1 MRIPLLLITLATST
15 LVVASPASA
24 FCGFYVAKADANL
37 FNRSSKVVV
46 ARKDQRTVITMASDY
61 SGDPREFALVVPV
74 PNVVNP
80 DQIHITENSLIDQ
93 LDAYTAPR
101 LVEYFDHDPC
111 AYYTAAGSPPSW
123 LAYLTALATS
133 DDRLVSPGP
142 SRAQALG
149 IKIEAQY
156 TVGEYDI
163 LILSA
168 KQSDG
173 LSTWLTEEGYRIPV
187 GAAPVLGSYIKQG
200 MKFFVAKVNLR
211 EKDRL
216 GFQYLRPIQVAYDT
230 HKFMLPIRLGTVNAD
245 GPQDMVVLML
255 TANGRVETT
264 NYRTQRIPTDVDL
277 PTFTKEEFGSVYK
290 ALFDTQVK
298 KDGMKAVYLEYA
310 WNMAWCDPCAAAP
323 IPNQKL
329 RELGAFWLDSSTAR
343 PTSASVIP
351 PFGPAPMGGPATIS
365 SAPIGIGGAAN
376 AFITRLHVR
385 YDAGNFPEDL
395 IFQETAD
402 TGTFQSR
409 YVLQH
414 PYVGPVNCRDG
425 EEYRKRLTM
434 RRAREVDTL
443 ARLTGWELPEIT
455 RRMKHFNQPADTSL
469 NRP

>member
-1 MRIPLLLITLATST
+1 MRIPLALITLA
-15 LVVASPASA
+15 ASSLLTASLASA
-24 FCGFYVAKADANL
+24 FCGFYVAKADAKL

-46 ARKDQRTVITMASDY
+46 ARKDQRTVVTMASDY
-61 SGDPREFALVVPV
+61 RGDPKEFALVVPV
-74 PNVVNP
+74 PTVVSR
-80 DQIHITENSLIDQ
+80 DQIHITENSRIDQ

-111 AYYTAAGSPPSW
+111 AYHTAAGSPPSW
-123 LAYLTALATS
+123 LVYMTGLVTS
-133 DDRLVSPGP
+133 DDRLLSRGP
-142 SRAQALG
+142 SRAETLG

-173 LSTWLTEEGYRIPV
+173 LSIWLAEEGHRIPA

-200 MKFFVAKVNLR
+200 MKFFIAKVNLR

-230 HKFMLPIRLGTVNAD
+230 HKFMLPIRLGTVNAE

-277 PTFTKEEFGSVYK
+277 PTFTKEDFGSVYK

-310 WNMAWCDPCAAAP
+310 WNTGWCDPCAADP
-323 IPNQKL
+323 IPNEGL
-329 RELGAFWLDSSTAR
+329 RELGAFWLNSST
-343 PTSASVIP
+343 
-351 PFGPAPMGGPATIS
+351 PAPTLSPSGAQPVGGPANS
-365 SAPIGIGGAAN
+365 QSAPIRLGGAAN

-385 YDAGNFPEDL
+385 YDAQNFPEDL
-395 IFQETAD
+395 MFHETAD
-402 TGTFQSR
+402 TGTFQGR

-414 PYVGPVNCRDG
+414 PYDGPVNCQDG

-443 ARLTGWELPEIT
+443 SRLTGWELLEIAKK
-455 RRMKHFNQPADTSL
+455 MKRVNQPADGSL
-469 NRP
+469 IRP